1 MARKRTLNYREL
13 RSYDEEE
20 GGERRKD
27 EEEVEDE
34 EEDEDEDEE
43 EAAET
48 EEEEGDADADGD
60 EDEDEVAVKPA
71 KKKKAPAKP
80 VKPPKPVKPKRSRAG
95 KVVRL
100 RVVWG
105 VFNNSNQRVATYDYA
120 RKQEA
125 EEHAAKLSAEK
136 NKGTFFIQ
144 PVKEPIEEK

>member
-13 RSYDEEE
+13 RSYDEDE
-20 GGERRKD
+20 GERRKED
-27 EEEVEDE
+27 EDVEDE

-43 EAAET
+43 EAAEP
-48 EEEEGDADADGD
+48 EEEEGEAEGE
-60 EDEDEVAVKPA
+60 EDEEEVVAKPPP
-71 KKKKAPAKP
+71 KKKKAP
-80 VKPPKPVKPKRSRAG
+80 PKPAKPKRSRAG
-95 KVVRL
+95 KIVRV
-100 RVVWG
+100 RVVWK
-105 VFNNSNQRVATYDYA
+105 VFNNSNQAVATFDYA

>member
-13 RSYDEEE
+13 RSYDDEE
-20 GGERRKD
+20 GERRKED
-27 EEEVEDE
+27 EEGEEE
-34 EEDEDEDEE
+34 EEDEEEDEE
-43 EAAET
+43 EAAEA
-48 EEEEGDADADGD
+48 EDEEGEAGGD
-60 EDEDEVAVKPA
+60 EDEEEVVKPA
-71 KKKKAPAKP
+71 PKKKKAP
-80 VKPPKPVKPKRSRAG
+80 PKPAKPKRSRAG

-105 VFNNSNQRVATYDYA
+105 VYNNSNQRVATFDFA

-144 PVKEPIEEK
+144 PVKEHIEEK